1 MSIYLGLKVP
11 GSYDEKVPNVKEL
24 EGKGQC
30 CRVASIIYQEIASN
44 RATGPAVAA
53 LVHRLS

>member
-11 GSYDEKVPNVKEL
+11 GSYVEKVPNAKEL
-24 EGKGQC
+24 KGKGQC
-30 CRVASIIYQEIASN
+30 CRVASIIYQEIPSN
-44 RATGPAVAA
+44 WFTGPAVAA